1 MAKPRGVQFKH
12 RGSPTESRRPSDLSE
27 TMEPK
32 TDGPNGDLSK
42 SEVIEEEEE
51 PAQPAEPSE
60 YTKKKQSFI
69 TRYEMGYVQ
78 WIYPSNT
85 FP

>member
-1 MAKPRGVQFKH
+1 MTKPRGVQFKH
-12 RGSPTESRRPSDLSE
+12 RGSPVESRRPSELSE

-42 SEVIEEEEE
+42 SGAIEEEEE
-51 PAQPAEPSE
+51 PAQPVEPSE

-69 TRYEMGYVQ
+69 TRYEVGQVQ
-78 WIYPSNT
+78 WIHPI
-85 FP
+85 